1 MKAHEI
7 DNFDELLDDA
17 ESQASSNWE
26 MDFVNDM
33 RDRYD
38 QYNDEMFV
46 SEAQLEK
53 LEKIA
58 GW

>member
-1 MKAHEI
+1 MKAYEI

-17 ESQASSNWE
+17 ESQASTDWE

-33 RDRYD
+33 RDKYD
-38 QYNDEMFV
+38 QYSDEMFV

-58 GW
+58 GG